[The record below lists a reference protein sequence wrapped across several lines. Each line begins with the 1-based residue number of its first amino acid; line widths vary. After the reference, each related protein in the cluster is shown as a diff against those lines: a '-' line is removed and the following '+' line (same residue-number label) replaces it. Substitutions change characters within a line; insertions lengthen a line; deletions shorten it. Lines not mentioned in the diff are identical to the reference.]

1 MYPVPPAVVVE
12 VVRLLPRGASSV
24 VCFYTIVFSSELT
37 LDDDRRKA
45 QPRHVQPTSTEIL
58 GIENVIICMMMLQL
72 YYVPL
77 YVFLREIGGKNQFEM
92 LLTYISMEVLIRGH
106 PDRISNKD

>member
-1 MYPVPPAVVVE
+1 MYPVPPAVVAE

-58 GIENVIICMMMLQL
+58 GIENVIIMHDDVTIILCTI
-72 YYVPL
+72 VCI
-77 YVFLREIGGKNQFEM
+77 F
-92 LLTYISMEVLIRGH
+92 T
-106 PDRISNKD
+106 